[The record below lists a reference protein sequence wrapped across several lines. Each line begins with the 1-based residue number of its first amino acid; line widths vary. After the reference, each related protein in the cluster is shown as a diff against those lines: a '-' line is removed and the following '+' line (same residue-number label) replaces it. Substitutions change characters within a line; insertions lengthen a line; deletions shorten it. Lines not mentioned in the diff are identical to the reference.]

1 MHFKMKIIA
10 VLADVFLKKHWSP
23 YRKYT
28 VIEPICIL
36 WKEPQNNPM
45 NPPEAKVN
53 SEQPC
58 VTIPRWSPSG
68 KPLRFSLIEML
79 GHASSRSFE
88 KCDVCQ
94 GAQKNWTPTKGP
106 PAHPG

>member
-1 MHFKMKIIA
+1 MHFKKKIIA
-10 VLADVFLKKHWSP
+10 VQADVFLKKHSVWSP

-36 WKEPQNNPM
+36 CKEPQNNPM

-53 SEQPC
+53 SVQPC

-68 KPLRFSLIEML
+68 KALRFSLIEML

-88 KCDVCQ
+88 KCDVCE
-94 GAQKNWTPTKGP
+94 GAQKNWTPT
-106 PAHPG
+106 